1 MPCSE
6 SNHEHLMRCSLHASL
21 RRETPRLSITISNLG
36 HNAMSEFVLTF
47 MQSKVDSE
55 ASELLDRI
63 HRGSGAD
70 VNQALSELVSRAE
83 RSSDPDDWNAVGIGF
98 HYAGLSDQSTRVF
111 GAIVQHHPE
120 RDVYRLNLAISY
132 AQTVQ
137 IELCRY
143 HLRQL
148 AEHGS
153 TEEWRRIGREQLDG
167 YERFLGLTEA
177 DQKLR
182 ELQIRS
188 LRMAIDSPERTS
200 GDFVMLAKLLLS
212 RSKLEPGG
220 DWLSQSASVL
230 EQGREIFPRQSE
242 ILELL
247 ITTYLREDP
256 EDRLPETVTQLEK
269 LDPNSDALKLL
280 ATLGDEEAATF
291 SQNIYQRA
299 DELMRLTIDNRDNND
314 IREAAL
320 HDLERIVTMYP
331 QNSDY
336 RLIYA
341 FTLMGLKRCEAALE
355 EARKLAVV
363 PNNSHSF
370 HFNLGQIFWICG
382 APTQGRHHL
391 DIALRHAKD
400 EQERQDVR
408 NRIAELER

>member
-1 MPCSE
+1 
-6 SNHEHLMRCSLHASL
+6 
-21 RRETPRLSITISNLG
+21 
-36 HNAMSEFVLTF
+36 MSEFVLTF
-47 MQSKVDSE
+47 MQSKVDNE
-55 ASELLDRI
+55 ASELLHRI
-63 HRGSGAD
+63 HQGSGAD
-70 VNQALSELVSRAE
+70 VNQALSELGSRAE
-83 RSSDPDDWNAVGIGF
+83 RSNDPDDWNALGIGL
-98 HYAGLSDQSTRVF
+98 HYAGQSDRSTHVF
-111 GAIVQHHPE
+111 GFIVQHNPE

-132 AQTVQ
+132 AQIAQ

-153 TEEWRRIGREQLDG
+153 TEEWRRIGREHLDG

-200 GDFVMLAKLLLS
+200 DDFVTLARLLLF

-220 DWLSQSASVL
+220 DWLSQSTSVL
-230 EQGREIFPRQSE
+230 EKGREFFPHQKE

-247 ITTYLREDP
+247 IATYLREDP
-256 EDRLPETVTQLEK
+256 ENRLHETITQLEK
-269 LDPNSDALKLL
+269 LDPNSAVLKLL
-280 ATLGDEEAATF
+280 VVNDEETTTF
-291 SQNIYQRA
+291 SQNINQRA
-299 DELMRLTIDNRDNND
+299 DELMRLTIDNRDKAD

-320 HDLERIVTMYP
+320 HDLERIVATHP
-331 QNSDY
+331 QNSDC

-341 FTLMGLKRCEAALE
+341 FTLMGLRRCEAALE
-355 EARKLAVV
+355 EARKLAEV
-363 PNNSHSF
+363 PHNSHSF
-370 HFNLGQIFWICG
+370 HFNLGQIFWLCG
-382 APTQGRHHL
+382 APVQGRHHL
-391 DIALRHAKD
+391 DIAFRHAKD